1 MKAAKKQSNLKIVS
15 KSLDSTVEAQEAHV
29 AELRAADQEK
39 KDQVYQQWE
48 KMEKSWRITPEQ
60 VRRKVYALRREL
72 EAYQRAFEGAPFDLA
87 GDYMPGSMDFT
98 PAKFLIELAEELNP
112 VVAKNFEAIN
122 DFVEG
127 TGIAEFL
134 DFNSKLLNLKSYAA
148 DTGFKIGLLAGVIF
162 SGCSDKTIDRFE
174 RGLFV
179 ALQCDPNVTKRD

>member
-15 KSLDSTVEAQEAHV
+15 KSLDSTVEAREAHV

-39 KDQVYQQWE
+39 KDEVRQQWDQ
-48 KMEKSWRITPEQ
+48 MEKSWRITGEEA
-60 VRRKVYALRREL
+60 RRRVYALRREL
-72 EAYQRAFEGAPFDLA
+72 EVYQRGFEGAPFDLA
-87 GDYMPGSMDFT
+87 GDYVPGSMDFT
-98 PAKFLIELAEELNP
+98 PTKFLIELTEELNP

-122 DFVEG
+122 GFIEG
-127 TGIAEFL
+127 NGLNEFL
-134 DFNSKLLNLKSYAA
+134 DFNSKLFNLRSHAA

-174 RGLFV
+174 RGLVV